1 MPSSVGGLRESWA
14 TATPS
19 ESARTNRS
27 RPSTAYAEQIWAT
40 RAKEER
46 RPRAPLQ
53 PFIRVSVRG
62 IVAIVAGTR
71 LVPRAAGGYLI
82 EAFFALNY
90 RIAASPDVC
99 RKVGLSIVL
108 K

>member
-1 MPSSVGGLRESWA
+1 
-14 TATPS
+14 
-19 ESARTNRS
+19 
-27 RPSTAYAEQIWAT
+27 
-40 RAKEER
+40 
-46 RPRAPLQ
+46 
-53 PFIRVSVRG
+53 
-62 IVAIVAGTR
+62 VAIVAGTR